1 MSLRVGK
8 RAATL
13 TGVAA
18 ALVVLCV
25 ASFWWFHRTDD
36 TPYTV
41 AAEPKV
47 SVTYQGESPSKEM
60 RTFLTVFVQ
69 RLADGDVK
77 GIDALADGYPDGAA
91 ASQESSDFLRPL
103 APAAGG
109 GPVMAH
115 AGPVS
120 DSRSFLQ
127 RIEAPQGGTAE
138 AELTLSNGK
147 HVHIQL
153 ARERGVWWGYALAPA
168 D

>member
-8 RAATL
+8 RAVTL

-18 ALVVLCV
+18 ALVVLC
-25 ASFWWFHRTDD
+25 ATSFWWFHRTDD
-36 TPYTV
+36 TPYSV

-47 SVTYQGESPSKEM
+47 SVTYKGESPSKEM

-77 GIDALADGYPDGAA
+77 GIDALSDGYPDGAA
-91 ASQESSDFLRPL
+91 AARESSDFLRPL

-127 RIEAPQGGTAE
+127 RMEAPQGGTAE

-153 ARERGVWWGYALAPA
+153 AREHGVWWGYALAPA